1 MRSERRK
8 RRSFVVSS
16 YSRLPGSRRAGV
28 VTRVTAAPLVR
39 LMNPTTASIDT
50 RRSKPASRAL
60 ARHASM
66 RALSA
71 TAAPMASASSF
82 ASWFTTSSMPFSSP
96 LATACLHQRRF
107 CAVAN
112 LSTRRRPVKCLEPST
127 GARTQRLLPA
137 LRAGRRGN
145 PPRQAAGGRQ
155 DLLPAR
161 RAGSGLQSRAHGDD
175 HRTASLPRFRG
186 CLPHR
191 SRCRHWSPRELPF
204 YARRPAD
211 DVPWP
216 PVDDAAIR
224 GVWHGRRIERA
235 VSLPARAGG
244 EGAERR
250 LRSADTDR
258 LRLGSSACRR
268 RSGPRRRGHRLD
280 RRHDRALRRHSARV
294 GVHVDDD
301 QLDGHHPARTL
312 RGRRQAAR
320 RRTQGSYRYRPERH
334 PEGVRGPRH
343 LHLSSR
349 TVAPD
354 RHRHHLVLRT
364 RGAAV
369 ELDLDQRLPHS

>member
-1 MRSERRK
+1 MATTTEPRHYRVSED
-8 RRSFVVSS
+8 VSHIDPDADIG
-16 YSRLPGSRRAGV
+16 LPGSF
-28 VTRVTAAPLVR
+28 P
-39 LMNPTTASIDT
+39 
-50 RRSKPASRAL
+50 
-60 ARHASM
+60 
-66 RALSA
+66 
-71 TAAPMASASSF
+71 
-82 ASWFTTSSMPFSSP
+82 FT
-96 LATACLHQRRF
+96 
-107 CAVAN
+107 
-112 LSTRRRPVKCLEPST
+112 
-127 GARTQRLLPA
+127 
-137 LRAGRRGN
+137 
-145 PPRQAAGGRQ
+145 
-155 DLLPAR
+155 
-161 RAGSGLQSRAHGDD
+161 
-175 HRTASLPRFRG
+175 
-186 CLPHR
+186 
-191 SRCRHWSPRELPF
+191 
-204 YARRPAD
+204 
-211 DVPWP
+211 
-216 PVDDAAIR
+216 R
-224 GVWHGRRIERA
+224 GVQPTMYRGRPWTMRQYAGFRHGRRIERA

-369 ELDLDQRLPHS
+369 ELDLDQRLPHP